1 MKFFFWFVR
10 APSASVEQQTG
21 TALTQHKQTASFS
34 LAGKQLRLSD
44 ELMKNKNIT
53 NISWRLL
60 LGQEAEHNLSQS
72 KLLIYWNRRQHTTGR
87 KGC

>member
-1 MKFFFWFVR
+1 MLLHHEEMQFFFWFVR
-10 APSASVEQQTG
+10 ALLACIEQQTG
-21 TALTQHKQTASFS
+21 TALTQHNQPPSFS

-60 LGQEAEHNLSQS
+60 LGQEAEHNLS
-72 KLLIYWNRRQHTTGR
+72 
-87 KGC
+87 

>member
-1 MKFFFWFVR
+1 MKKSNSSFWFVR
-10 APSASVEQQTG
+10 ALLASVEQQTG
-21 TALTQHKQTASFS
+21 AAFTQHKQIPSFL

-53 NISWRLL
+53 NISWKLL

-72 KLLIYWNRRQHTTGR
+72 KLLIYWKRR
-87 KGC
+87 